1 MPTIKRAQS
10 SAGSTTAAAA
20 ATAAA
25 SPSTTAQ
32 ELVDALAVYDRLLLR
47 NQTYLEDYRIA
58 HVSLH
63 KIYHKLRRLEQLRI
77 QSHVRNYLE
86 KKSALNSSRDCGRT
100 MMRASRE
107 IVIETRV
114 QMKELNDRVRVR

>member
-1 MPTIKRAQS
+1 MPKAKRVQS
-10 SAGSTTAAAA
+10 SAGPNTAAATTAA
-20 ATAAA
+20 T
-25 SPSTTAQ
+25 SPSTIAQ
-32 ELVDALAVYDRLLLR
+32 ELADALAVYDRLLLR

-63 KIYHKLRRLEQLRI
+63 KIYHKLRKLEQLRTL
-77 QSHVRNYLE
+77 SHVRNYLE
-86 KKSALNSSRDCGRT
+86 KKSALNSNRDCGRT

-114 QMKELNDRVRVR
+114 QMKELKDRVRDR